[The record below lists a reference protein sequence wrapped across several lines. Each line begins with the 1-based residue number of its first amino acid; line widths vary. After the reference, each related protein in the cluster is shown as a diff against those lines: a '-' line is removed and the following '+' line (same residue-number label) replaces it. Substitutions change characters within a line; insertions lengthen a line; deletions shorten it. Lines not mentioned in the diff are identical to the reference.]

1 MSARPSGE
9 GVLIALD
16 WGTTN
21 VRAALLDRNGRVLD
35 ERRGES
41 GVGVF
46 SSEEFAQ
53 NFDKLT
59 AGWPPVP
66 AIAAGMVGSR
76 QGWREANYLAC
87 PVSTERL
94 SQSLIGFD
102 HGSHRITIVPGLTYS
117 DADIHDVM
125 RGEET
130 QIAGLLAEQPDF
142 SGIAVLPGTHSKWVR
157 IAKGTVKRFR
167 TYMTGEMFEALSQ
180 HTILRH
186 SMNDAGGE
194 WNDAAFEGAASE
206 IFAGGS
212 GWGRFFSI
220 RAGHLL
226 SGGETAYH
234 CERLSGYL
242 IASEF
247 AAARRDGFDD
257 QSIVIIGT
265 GQLVSRYEAAATL
278 LGLQSNTHRGTDLV
292 WPALFNLAGRAGLV
306 GSNVHE

>member
-1 MSARPSGE
+1 MAATLTDA
-9 GVLIALD
+9 GVLVALD

-21 VRAALLDRNGRVLD
+21 VRAALLAEDGKVLD

-46 SSEEFAQ
+46 SAEEFAAS
-53 NFDKLT
+53 FDRLT
-59 AGWPPVP
+59 SEWPKVP

-76 QGWREANYLAC
+76 QGWHEARYLAC
-87 PVSTERL
+87 PASTEQL
-94 SQSLIGFD
+94 AQALISFRHDGRD
-102 HGSHRITIVPGLTYS
+102 VTIVPGLTCTC
-117 DADIHDVM
+117 DALHDVM

-130 QIAGLLAEQPDF
+130 QIAGLLAQDPDF
-142 SGIAVLPGTHSKWVR
+142 SGTVVLPGTHSKWVR
-157 IAKGTVKRFR
+157 VQNGEVMRFR

-186 SMNDAGGE
+186 SMNDNEQAWSEETFSQALG
-194 WNDAAFEGAASE
+194 E

-226 SGGETAYH
+226 AGGAAAH
-234 CERLSGYL
+234 HRERLSGYL

-247 AAARRDGFDD
+247 SAAQRDGFEDT
-257 QSIVIIGT
+257 SIVIIGT
-265 GQLVSRYEAAATL
+265 GQLVSRYEVAASQ
-278 LGLQSNTHRGTDLV
+278 LQLESRAHRGTDLV
-292 WPALFNLAGRAGLV
+292 WPALFELAGQANLL
-306 GSNVHE
+306 EAKAT